1 MWPHKITLSRGHA
14 NFWLGVTCSMSP
26 SCQAWWP
33 WALWKWRYIFNLSC
47 DLTWPLVERAIC
59 YVMDGS
65 LSWKVTSL
73 PGWWLLVMCKWRYI
87 FLKFNFSCD
96 FLKPCVWRIM
106 QVCVWELPIV
116 CFVALGIVMMMIIF
130 CVVWSTNERC
140 LRLFF
145 SWCYCPR
152 S

>member
-14 NFWLGVTCSMSP
+14 NFWLGVTCGMSP

-65 LSWKVTSL
+65 LSWKITSL

-106 QVCVWELPIV
+106 QVCVGTPHCLF
-116 CFVALGIVMMMIIF
+116 CGLRYCDDDYYFLCGMIDQWKVF
-130 CVVWSTNERC
+130 KT
-140 LRLFF
+140 FF
-145 SWCYCPR
+145 QLVLLS
-152 S
+152 